1 MSDRESLKPGEAGEE
16 AVRGERTTAIVH
28 AARSAQSR
36 VSSLLAAGLM
46 ITLGLSALG
55 WYYAHALTRMS
66 RARQQ
71 AQLASTSRAQGEMV
85 LPSLGRIEPPTVI
98 VASAAAPTPPERPLE
113 PAPTSPQ
120 VEPIAIPRETAE
132 ALLAGR
138 GGASEVR
145 ATPQNRG
152 ELALA
157 RRLSGGVLARE
168 SDSER
173 AHAIVTEPSQAPS
186 APGAAASPAGPD
198 SGAGTPR
205 TVDRGAGS
213 LSALLHAE
221 VTPAVPAAL
230 LPTQRFLLPQ
240 GNFIDCTLET
250 AIDSTLPGMTT
261 CITAADTF
269 GADGKVVLLE
279 RGTKLVGETR
289 GEVRQGQARVFVLW
303 TQARTPTGVVVPLAS
318 PGTDELGR
326 AGLPGEVDRHFW
338 QRFGAAMLIT
348 LIDGAVQ
355 AGVQASARNGGT
367 VIYAPSASQDVLTE
381 VLKDTVAIPPTV
393 LKRNGDRIQ
402 VLVARDLDFRPVYE
416 LRASSSAP

>member
-1 MSDRESLKPGEAGEE
+1 VSEARNPALGEVADE
-16 AVRGERTTAIVH
+16 VVHGERTTAIVH

-55 WYYAHALTRMS
+55 WYYAHAFTRMAH
-66 RARQQ
+66 ARQQ
-71 AQLASTSRAQGEMV
+71 AQSVAASRAQGEMS
-85 LPSLGRIEPPTVI
+85 LPSLGHIEPPEVI
-98 VASAAAPTPPERPLE
+98 APPAAPLQPSDRPLE
-113 PAPTSPQ
+113 PAPPEARTSSGGM
-120 VEPIAIPRETAE
+120 
-132 ALLAGR
+132 LASV
-138 GGASEVR
+138 GATTEVHSAPPSR
-145 ATPQNRG
+145 AQ
-152 ELALA
+152 LALT
-157 RRLSGGVLARE
+157 RRLSGAVLAR
-168 SDSER
+168 
-173 AHAIVTEPSQAPS
+173 
-186 APGAAASPAGPD
+186 GPD
-198 SGAGTPR
+198 SEAGQGLVTSVPPAASGFAVGPAPAGAGVGT
-205 TVDRGAGS
+205 TGTSEHGQGS
-213 LSALLHAE
+213 LAALLQAE
-221 VTPAVPAAL
+221 STPAVPATL
-230 LPTQRFLLPQ
+230 LPTQQLLLPQ
-240 GNFIDCTLET
+240 GSFIDCTLET

-289 GEVRQGQARVFVLW
+289 GQVRQGQARVFVLW

-338 QRFGAAMLIT
+338 QRFGAAMMIT

-355 AGVQASARNGGT
+355 AGVQASARSGGT

-393 LKRNGDRIQ
+393 LKHNGDRIQ

-416 LRASSSAP
+416 LRAVGATP

>member
-1 MSDRESLKPGEAGEE
+1 MSDPNIPAGHVADE

-36 VSSLLAAGLM
+36 VSSLLATGLM

-55 WYYAHALTRMS
+55 WYYGHAMTRVT

-71 AQLASTSRAQGEMV
+71 AQSAVTSRAQGEMP
-85 LPSLGRIEPPTVI
+85 LPWLGRIEPPVI
-98 VASAAAPTPPERPLE
+98 FAAAAAAPPKVVDAPLE
-113 PAPTSPQ
+113 P
-120 VEPIAIPRETAE
+120 TA
-132 ALLAGR
+132 A
-138 GGASEVR
+138 EVR
-145 ATPQNRG
+145 AEPVPQERVGAATPSAPGGAAEVRSTTPSRG

-157 RRLSGGVLARE
+157 RRLSGGVLSRDPDA
-168 SDSER
+168 
-173 AHAIVTEPSQAPS
+173 ATHASSPPLSPVLPAP
-186 APGAAASPAGPD
+186 ATAAASPTSNADPAATA
-198 SGAGTPR
+198 SA
-205 TVDRGAGS
+205 DRGS
-213 LSALLHAE
+213 LAALLRAPL
-221 VTPAVPAAL
+221 TRAIPAAL
-230 LPTQRFLLPQ
+230 LPTQRLLLPE
-240 GNFIDCTLET
+240 GAFIDCTLET

-261 CITAADTF
+261 CITPADTF

-326 AGLPGEVDRHFW
+326 SGLPGEVDRHFW

-367 VIYAPSASQDVLTE
+367 VIYAPSTSQDVLTE

-393 LKRNGDRIQ
+393 IKHQGDRIQ

-416 LRASSSAP
+416 LRAADAGP